1 MIFNNYHYTEPE
13 SKSLL
18 KSMVILIDTR
28 EQENGHITDYFNK
41 KGIAFKSCKL
51 DSGDYSLTLPANPD
65 YGIVRDLYFDK
76 QVILER
82 KNSLEELS
90 QNLAQSRERFINEF
104 LRSGD
109 CRKFLMI
116 EKGNWSDII
125 TGNYKT
131 EFAANS
137 YFASLLSFQQRYNLN
152 ISFVPKEHAGKYIYG
167 VFYYFLRELI
177 T

>member
-1 MIFNNYHYTEPE
+1 MVNHYHYTEKE
-13 SKSLL
+13 SKDLL
-18 KSMVILIDTR
+18 KSMVIIIDTR

-41 KGIAFKSCKL
+41 KGIAFKSFKL
-51 DSGDYSLTLPANPD
+51 NSGDYSAMIPANSEL
-65 YGIVRDLYFDK
+65 GIVRDLYFDK
-76 QVILER
+76 QIILER

-90 QNLAQSRERFINEF
+90 GNLAQYRERFINEF

-131 EFAANS
+131 QFPANS
-137 YFASLLSFQQRYNLN
+137 YFGSLLSFQQRYNLN
-152 ISFVPKEHAGKYIYG
+152 ISFVSKEHAGKYIYG
-167 VFYYFLRELI
+167 CFYYFLRELI
-177 T
+177 S